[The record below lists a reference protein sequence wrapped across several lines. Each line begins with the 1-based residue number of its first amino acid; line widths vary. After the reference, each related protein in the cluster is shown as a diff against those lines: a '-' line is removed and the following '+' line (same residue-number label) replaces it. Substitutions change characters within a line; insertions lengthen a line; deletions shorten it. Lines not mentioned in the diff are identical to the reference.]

1 VRFRSIF
8 RARPSAP
15 MVVSLVALFLSVGG
29 VGYAAISL
37 PANSV
42 GTAQL
47 RNEAV
52 TYKKI
57 EPNTVGAVRLA
68 DNGVTNSKLRN
79 GAVSYKKIQARAVG
93 KVRANLDQLQARLA
107 STCAAGTAIGA
118 VDSLGNVTCNP
129 ARPTHFGAADKTAT
143 VGTSAAAV
151 TSVALPTGSSYLAFA
166 NPSVTVTGG
175 GTAQRVTVTC
185 TLAVGG
191 SSQSRSVT
199 IDASSAASTTTIPL
213 QEAGPAGDATVSC
226 SASVDT
232 GSLPTV
238 SATAAIDALQTA
250 S

>member
-1 VRFRSIF
+1 M
-8 RARPSAP
+8 SA
-15 MVVSLVALFLSVGG
+15 GG

-68 DNGVTNSKLRN
+68 DNGVTNSKIRN
-79 GAVSYKKIQARAVG
+79 GAVSYKKIQPRAVG

-107 STCAAGTAIGA
+107 STCTAGTAIGA
-118 VDSLGNVTCNP
+118 VDSLGKVTCNP
-129 ARPTHFGAADKTAT
+129 ALPAELGATDKTAA
-143 VGTSAAAV
+143 VGATPAAV
-151 TSVALPTGSSYLAFA
+151 TSVSLPAGASYLAFA
-166 NPSVTVTGG
+166 NPSVTVAGG
-175 GTAQRVTVTC
+175 GPAQRVTVTC

-191 SSQSRSVT
+191 SSQSRSAT
-199 IDASSAASTTTIPL
+199 IDTSSAAGTTTIPL

-238 SATAAIDALQTA
+238 NATSAINALQTA

>member
-1 VRFRSIF
+1 VRFRSIL

-15 MVVSLVALFLSVGG
+15 MVVSVLALFTSLGG

-57 EPNTVGAVRLA
+57 EPNSVGAVRLA
-68 DNGVTNSKLRN
+68 DNGVTNSKIRN
-79 GAVSYKKIQARAVG
+79 GAVSYKKIQPRAVG

-118 VDSLGNVTCNP
+118 VDSLGKVTCNAALP
-129 ARPTHFGAADKTAT
+129 AQFGAADKTAT
-143 VGTSAAAV
+143 VSGTAAAV
-151 TSVALPTGSSYLAFA
+151 NTLALPAGASYLAFA
-166 NPSVTVTGG
+166 NPSVTVAGG
-175 GTAQRVTVTC
+175 GSQPVTVTC
-185 TLAVGG
+185 TLAVG
-191 SSQSRSVT
+191 SATQSRSVT
-199 IDASSAASTTTIPL
+199 VEPSPSSSTTSIAL
-213 QEAGPAGDATVSC
+213 QQAVPAGDATVSC
-226 SASVDT
+226 SASVPSGT
-232 GSLPTV
+232 LPDV
-238 SATAAIDALQTA
+238 HATAAINALQTA